1 MKKESIFQNRILLF
15 VPFLLLAIAY
25 AWKQASFPAYTG
37 DDVAFFAYALD
48 DGSLWEFIV
57 RRFQT
62 WTSRVLWEPI
72 TVLILQ
78 GPIGVFLW
86 RVGSVLC
93 VVFLAWFTF
102 QMASRAGKANRL
114 LLAFASCVAVYY
126 VPWSVLQQTGTVCS
140 SMLYQWAAAAC
151 ALAALPLV
159 L

>member
-1 MKKESIFQNRILLF
+1 NGGQCLHECNGRGGKNSMKKESIFQNRILLF

-72 TVLILQ
+72 SVLILQ

-93 VVFLAWFTF
+93 VVFLAWFT
-102 QMASRAGKANRL
+102 
-114 LLAFASCVAVYY
+114 
-126 VPWSVLQQTGTVCS
+126 
-140 SMLYQWAAAAC
+140 
-151 ALAALPLV
+151 
-159 L
+159 